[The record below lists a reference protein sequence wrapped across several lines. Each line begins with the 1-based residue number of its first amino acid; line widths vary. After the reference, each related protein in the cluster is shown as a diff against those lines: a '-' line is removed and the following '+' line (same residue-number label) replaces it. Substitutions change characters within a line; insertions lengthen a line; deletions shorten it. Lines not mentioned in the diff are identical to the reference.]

1 MNTPPIILSIA
12 GSDPSG
18 GAGIQADIKA
28 ISALGGYAA
37 TAITAI
43 TVQNTRGVAKVNYLP
58 PVVVT
63 EQIKA
68 VFNDLNVAS
77 VKIGMTGQY
86 DIVKAISYTL
96 IKRKN
101 IPVVLDPVMAATG
114 GRKLA
119 ENKAIEAL
127 KLFLLPQCKV
137 ATPNLLE
144 ASILLGKEVRTTD
157 DMKQAA
163 IALWQQF
170 HCAFLL
176 KGGHL
181 EGDEMVDV
189 LFDGQFHYF
198 NSPRI
203 ETKNLHGTGCT
214 LSSAI
219 ATYLGKGEELV
230 EAITHAKEYIDRAIA
245 AGTHLSVGHGNGPVW
260 HFPDSYPLLPP
271 EQP

>member
-43 TVQNTRGVAKVNYLP
+43 TVQNTRGVTKVNYLP
-58 PVVVT
+58 PVVVS

-68 VFNDLNVAS
+68 IFNDLEVSAI
-77 VKIGMTGQY
+77 KIGMTGQY
-86 DIVKAISYTL
+86 DIVKAISYAL
-96 IKRKN
+96 IKRRD
-101 IPVVLDPVMAATG
+101 IPVVLDPVMVATG

-119 ENKAIEAL
+119 ESKAVDAL
-127 KLFLLPQCKV
+127 RLFLLPQCKV

-144 ASILLGKEVRTTD
+144 ASVLLGKEVRTTD

-163 IALWQQF
+163 IALWQQY

-198 NSPRI
+198 NSARI
-203 ETKNLHGTGCT
+203 ATKNLHGTGCT

-219 ATYLGKGEELV
+219 ATFLGRGCGLV
-230 EAITHAKEYIDRAIA
+230 EAIGNAKEYMDKAIA
-245 AGTHLSVGHGNGPVW
+245 AGCHLNVGEGNGPVW
-260 HFPDSYPLLPP
+260 HFPDSYPLAG
-271 EQP
+271 EQA

>member
-28 ISALGGYAA
+28 ISSLGGYAA

-68 VFNDLNVAS
+68 VFNDLDVAA

-86 DIVKAISYTL
+86 DIVKAISYAL
-96 IKRKN
+96 FKRKD
-101 IPVVLDPVMAATG
+101 IPVVLDPVMVATV

-127 KLFLLPQCKV
+127 RLFLLPQCKV

-144 ASILLGKEVRTTD
+144 ASVLLGKEVRTTD

-163 IALWQQF
+163 IALWQQY

-198 NSPRI
+198 SGPRI

-219 ATYLGKGEELV
+219 ATYVGKGYELV
-230 EAITHAKEYIDRAIA
+230 EAIAQAKEYMNQVIA
-245 AGTHLSVGHGNGPVW
+245 AGAHLAVGHGNGPVW
-260 HFPDSYPLLPP
+260 HFPESHPLQP
-271 EQP
+271 EQA